1 MRISDWSSDVCSSD
15 LLRQDA
21 PPPPPPEQAPPEDP
35 NQIQFSTGTLEYDM
49 DADIVTASGDVRM
62 FRRDDRLRA
71 DKVVWNRKTDQ
82 VVATGNIAV
91 TNPQGDTA
99 YGDRIELTDSLRDGV
114 VENMLIVLDEGGRLA
129 ARRGTRDG
137 NGVGTLEG
145 EAYTPCAVTTSD
157 RKSTRLNSSH

>member
-71 DKVVWNRKTDQ
+71 DKVVWNRKTGQ

-91 TNPQGDTA
+91 TRSEERRVGK
-99 YGDRIELTDSLRDGV
+99 EGV
-114 VENMLIVLDEGGRLA
+114 
-129 ARRGTRDG
+129 
-137 NGVGTLEG
+137 
-145 EAYTPCAVTTSD
+145 
-157 RKSTRLNSSH
+157 STCRSRWSPYH